1 LEAVYKQYYKQGLS
15 IVGVNVTPDQ
25 EPTARAFVTTY
36 KLTFPV
42 GHDTSGEVIS
52 AYAVQSVPTIILV
65 DKAGKLVER
74 HVGEL
79 TKSELRQRIDGL
91 LKQQAG

>member
-1 LEAVYKQYYKQGLS
+1 MEAAYKQYYKQGLS
-15 IVGVNVTPDQ
+15 VIGVDVTQDQ
-25 EPTARAFVTTY
+25 EPTARAFVERD

-42 GHDTSGEVIS
+42 GHDTSGEIIS
-52 AYAVQSVPTIILV
+52 LYAVQDVPTIILV

-79 TKSELRQRIDGL
+79 TKSEFRQRIGAL
-91 LKQQAG
+91 LK

>member
-1 LEAVYKQYYKQGLS
+1 MEAAYKQYYKQGLS
-15 IVGVNVTPDQ
+15 VIGVDVTQDQ
-25 EPTARAFVTTY
+25 EPTARAFVERD

-42 GHDTSGEVIS
+42 GHDTSGKIIS
-52 AYAVQSVPTIILV
+52 LYAVQAVPTIILV

-79 TKSELRQRIDGL
+79 TKSELRQRIDAL
-91 LKQQAG
+91 LK

>member
-1 LEAVYKQYYKQGLS
+1 MEAVYKQYHKQGLA

-25 EPTARAFVTTY
+25 EPTARAFVE
-36 KLTFPV
+36 KDMLTFPI
-42 GHDTSGEVIS
+42 GHDTSGEIIS
-52 AYAVQSVPTIILV
+52 LYAVQAVPTIILV

-79 TKSELRQRIDGL
+79 TKSELRQRIDAL
-91 LKQQAG
+91 LK

>member
-1 LEAVYKQYYKQGLS
+1 MEAAYKQYYKQGLS
-15 IVGVNVTPDQ
+15 VIGVDVTQDQ
-25 EPTARAFVTTY
+25 EPTARAFVERD

-42 GHDTSGEVIS
+42 GHDTLGKIIS
-52 AYAVQSVPTIILV
+52 LYAVQAVPTIILV

-79 TKSELRQRIDGL
+79 TRSVLRQRIDAL
-91 LKQQAG
+91 LK

>member
-1 LEAVYKQYYKQGLS
+1 MEAVYKQYYKQGLA
-15 IVGVNVTPDQ
+15 IIGVDVTQDQ
-25 EPTARAFVTTY
+25 EPTARAFAEKD

-42 GHDTSGEVIS
+42 GHDTSGEIIS
-52 AYAVQSVPTIILV
+52 LYAVHAVPTIILV

-79 TKSELRQRIDGL
+79 SKSELRQRIDAL
-91 LKQQAG
+91 LK

>member
-1 LEAVYKQYYKQGLS
+1 MEAIYKQYHKQGLS
-15 IVGVNVTPDQ
+15 IVGVNVIQDQ
-25 EPTARAFVTTY
+25 EPTARAFVERC

-42 GHDTSGEVIS
+42 GHDTSGEIIS
-52 AYAVQSVPTIILV
+52 RYAIQSVPTIILV

-79 TKSELRQRIDGL
+79 TKSELRQRIDAL
-91 LKQQAG
+91 LK

>member
-1 LEAVYKQYYKQGLS
+1 MEAVYKQYYKQGLA
-15 IVGVNVTPDQ
+15 IIGVDVTQDQ
-25 EPTARAFVTTY
+25 EPTARAFVERD

-42 GHDTSGEVIS
+42 GHDTSGKIIS
-52 AYAVQSVPTIILV
+52 LYAVQAVPTIILV

-79 TKSELRQRIDGL
+79 TRSALRQRIDAL
-91 LKQQAG
+91 LK